1 MRQGSSVFDPL
12 PTKFLCRSINEEQA
26 QVFVFVTCFRLSLHV
41 FFVVTPVCGSPV
53 FFGFAGGDL
62 RTAGGD

>member
-12 PTKFLCRSINEEQA
+12 LTKFLCRSINAEQA
-26 QVFVFVTCFRLSLHV
+26 RVLVFVIVSRLSLHV